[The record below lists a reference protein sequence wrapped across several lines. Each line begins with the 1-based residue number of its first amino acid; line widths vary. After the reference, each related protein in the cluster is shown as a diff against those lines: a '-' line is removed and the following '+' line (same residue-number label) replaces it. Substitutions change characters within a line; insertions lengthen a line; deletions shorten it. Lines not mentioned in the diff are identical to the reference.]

1 MKTKNISARYVE
13 RAQQMVQNEE
23 SAKCRLQVH
32 RKGALCVCVAVCSFC
47 LCLCL
52 NIRRPA
58 CISVAMSVST
68 NKHDLY
74 FRPRWSSRRGRRCWR
89 RGRRASSTARC
100 SSSPRWRRTR
110 GRRRTSRERRMLM
123 VWIVNGEGDIQMT
136 IACVVDRRPFST
148 LEELGIDCLDHQRKI
163 HTV

>member
-1 MKTKNISARYVE
+1 
-13 RAQQMVQNEE
+13 MVQNEE

-32 RKGALCVCVAVCSFC
+32 LGLCVFVSVCVPVFVFVFEYTSAC
-47 LCLCL
+47 LS
-52 NIRRPA
+52 A
-58 CISVAMSVST
+58 AMFVST
-68 NKHDLY
+68 NKPDLY
-74 FRPRWSSRRGRRCWR
+74 FQPRWSSRRGRRCWR

-123 VWIVNGEGDIQMT
+123 VWIVSGEGDIQMT
-136 IACVVDRRPFST
+136 IACVVDCRPFST
-148 LEELGIDCLDHQRKI
+148 LEELRINCLDQQRKI